1 MENGKPIA
9 DDSGRQTDLEDRRR
23 AAGLESEARLAEA
36 RTAGTPLLLSL
47 VGLLVISAGLNR
59 FIQDDAFISF
69 QYARNLVEGNGLTFN
84 PGEWVEGYTNFLWT
98 LLMAAGI
105 GAGAEPVVWSYLLG
119 LAFFAGS
126 LLATYHLAAGLSE
139 PAAAGLVAMGL
150 LGTNFSFNAYA
161 TGGLETQMQAFL
173 VVAAIGLSWRATRGP
188 GPSSPGLLAAAS
200 CAYGLAVLT
209 RLDSA
214 VLLLLPGLLVLAR
227 VLWGDGDSGF
237 DGRGPGAAHADD
249 AAITAKQ
256 GGAAITAKQGDAAI
270 TAKQGDVAAAASG
283 SSAATAARVAAFC
296 VPALLLIVPWLA
308 WKISYYGD
316 LLPNTF
322 YVKVTSAASL
332 ARGGHYVYRFFATY
346 WLLPL
351 AVLALVARPRR
362 VAAALRRGGPWGTVL
377 PATVLLWCAY
387 VAFVGGDFMEFRFM
401 VPALPLV
408 MALLSWCLF
417 AVVDNRRAR
426 AAVVAVVIL
435 GSAFHAATFWGVRD
449 IESIRSL
456 AIHMEPDG
464 GDWDEVGRTLGEH
477 FGPEDGVLIAVGPA
491 GAIPYYS
498 RLPSVDMRG
507 LVDPWVARHGII
519 VSTVPGHQRMAPL
532 AYLVDR
538 GVNLVVGHPQVIA
551 RQRGLPAA
559 YTLSSLGQLGL
570 ADASPATV
578 PLGARILGIPMPGD
592 RLLLVLYLVRDL
604 AVDRAIAEK
613 GWPTVPLV
621 DSVEPLG

>member
-9 DDSGRQTDLEDRRR
+9 DDSGRQTDLGDRRR
-23 AAGLESEARLAEA
+23 AAGLDSEARIAEA
-36 RTAGTPLLLSL
+36 RTAGTPLLLPL

-98 LLMAAGI
+98 LLIAAGI

-126 LLATYHLAAGLSE
+126 LLATYRLAAGLSRSGSAGLSSSSAAGLSE

-188 GPSSPGLLAAAS
+188 VPASPGLLAAAS

-227 VLWGDGDSGF
+227 ILRGDGGS
-237 DGRGPGAAHADD
+237 R
-249 AAITAKQ
+249 
-256 GGAAITAKQGDAAI
+256 
-270 TAKQGDVAAAASG
+270 AASG
-283 SSAATAARVAAFC
+283 SSAARASQVAAFC
-296 VPALLLIVPWLA
+296 LPALLLIVPWLA

-362 VAAALRRGGPWGTVL
+362 VAAALRRAGPWGTVL
-377 PATVLLWCAY
+377 PATILLWCAY

-408 MALLSWCLF
+408 MALLAWCLF

-498 RLPSVDMRG
+498 RLPAVDMRG

-592 RLLLVLYLVRDL
+592 RLLLVLYLVRAP